1 MTGTTPTGERGGK
14 EYDRVAE
21 ALRARIT
28 SGVYPWNGRLPSQ
41 RELADEFEVS
51 RDTVQ
56 RVLRDLKSEHW
67 IESRQGSGSR
77 VIWKQ
82 HIHSPRSAKDPD
94 HQVTLGELIG
104 EAFEQTEVT
113 LDVFTLTSESL
124 GAHLRT
130 QAERIQARHISPQ
143 RIALRVL
150 LPSESVDMPYWRTGD
165 PTHDEVL
172 KERYLDFRRGLTA
185 TLRTL
190 ASDLRAM
197 KLVPSVEFQ
206 IRHIGLVPYS
216 KLYLVNGA
224 QALEGPYEVY
234 IRTFELD
241 GGLEVEGLDV
251 IGLGAGL
258 THYVKDEDPSS
269 QGTEFVEKQ
278 QAWFTSVWE
287 LLGR

>member
-1 MTGTTPTGERGGK
+1 MTGGTSTGERGGK
-14 EYDRVAE
+14 EYDRVAA

-28 SGVYPWNGRLPSQ
+28 SGEYPLNGRLPSQ
-41 RELADEFEVS
+41 RELADEFDVS

-82 HIHSPRSAKDPD
+82 RIHLPRSEKEPG
-94 HQVTLGELIG
+94 HQVTLGELIA
-104 EAFEQTEVT
+104 EAFEQSEVT

-130 QAERIQARHISPQ
+130 QAERIQAGRISPQ
-143 RIALRVL
+143 GIALRVL
-150 LPSESVDMPYWRTGD
+150 LPSESVEMPYWRTGD
-165 PTHDEVL
+165 TTHDEVL
-172 KERYLDFRRGLTA
+172 KERYLDLRRRHTA

-190 ASDLRAM
+190 VSDLRAM
-197 KLVPSVEFQ
+197 KLVPSVEFE

-216 KLYLVNGA
+216 KLYLVNKV

-234 IRTFELD
+234 MRTFELD
-241 GGLEVEGLDV
+241 DGLEIEVPDV

-258 THYVKDEDPSS
+258 THYVKDDDPSS

-278 QAWFTSVWE
+278 QAWFASVWE
-287 LLGR
+287 LFGH

>member
-1 MTGTTPTGERGGK
+1 MDGSTSTGERGGR
-14 EYDRVAE
+14 EYDRVAAE
-21 ALRARIT
+21 LRARIADGT
-28 SGVYPWNGRLPSQ
+28 YPLNGRLPTQ
-41 RELADEFEVS
+41 RELAKELKVS

-56 RVLRDLKSEHW
+56 RALRDLKNERW

-77 VIWKQ
+77 VVWKQ
-82 HIHSPRSAKDPD
+82 RIHSPRSEKEPGY
-94 HQVTLGELIG
+94 QVTLGELIA

-113 LDVFTLTSESL
+113 LDVFTLTAESL
-124 GAHLRT
+124 SAHIRT
-130 QAERIQARHISPQ
+130 QAERIRAGHISPR

-150 LPSESVDMPYWRTGD
+150 LPSESVEMPYWRTGD

-172 KERYLDFRRGLTA
+172 KERYLDFRRRLMG

-190 ASDLRAM
+190 LSDLQVQN
-197 KLVPSVEFQ
+197 LVPSVEFE

-216 KLYLVNGA
+216 KLYLVNNV

-234 IRTFELD
+234 MRTFELD

-258 THYVKDEDPSS
+258 THYVKDDDPSS

>member
-1 MTGTTPTGERGGK
+1 MSGTTSTSERGGK
-14 EYDRVAE
+14 EYDRVAV

-28 SGVYPWNGRLPSQ
+28 SGEYPLNGRLPSQ
-41 RELADEFEVS
+41 RELAEEFDVS

-77 VIWKQ
+77 VIWNQ

-130 QAERIQARHISPQ
+130 QAERIQAGRISPQ

-150 LPSESVDMPYWRTGD
+150 LPSESVEMPYWRTGD
-165 PTHDEVL
+165 PAHDEVL
-172 KERYLDFRRGLTA
+172 KERYLDLRRRHTA

-190 ASDLRAM
+190 VSDVRAM
-197 KLVPSVEFQ
+197 KLVPSVEFE
-206 IRHIGLVPYS
+206 IRHIGLIPYS
-216 KLYLVNGA
+216 KLYLVNKV
-224 QALEGPYEVY
+224 QALEGPYKVY
-234 IRTFELD
+234 MRPFELD
-241 GGLEVEGLDV
+241 DGLEIEAPDV

-258 THYVKDEDPSS
+258 THYVKDDDPSS
-269 QGTEFVEKQ
+269 QGSEFVEKQ

>member
-1 MTGTTPTGERGGK
+1 MTGGTFTGERGGR
-14 EYDRVAE
+14 EYDRVAA

-28 SGVYPWNGRLPSQ
+28 SGEYPLNGRLPAQ
-41 RELADEFEVS
+41 RELADEFDVS

-77 VIWKQ
+77 VIWNQ
-82 HIHSPRSAKDPD
+82 HFHSPRSAKDPD

-113 LDVFTLTSESL
+113 LDVFTLTAESL

-130 QAERIQARHISPQ
+130 QAERIQVGHISPQ
-143 RIALRVL
+143 GVGLRVL
-150 LPSESVDMPYWRTGD
+150 LPSESVEMPYWRTGD
-165 PTHDEVL
+165 TTHDKVL
-172 KERYLDFRRGLTA
+172 KERYLDLRRRHTA

-190 ASDLRAM
+190 VSDLRAM
-197 KLVPSVEFQ
+197 KLVPSLEFE

-216 KLYLVNGA
+216 KLYLVNKV

-234 IRTFELD
+234 MRTFELD
-241 GGLEVEGLDV
+241 DGLEIEVPDV

-258 THYVKDEDPSS
+258 THYVKDDDPSS

-278 QAWFTSVWE
+278 QAWFTSLWE
-287 LLGR
+287 LLGH